1 MVNQLFLARMISDCK
16 PVALFH
22 SFANERPDAKAAE
35 KKAEKESRN
44 VARIEGAASREAG
57 AVK

>member
-1 MVNQLFLARMISDCK
+1 LHYSIPL
-16 PVALFH
+16 
-22 SFANERPDAKAAE
+22 ANERPDAKAAE
-35 KKAEKESRN
+35 KKAEKESRK